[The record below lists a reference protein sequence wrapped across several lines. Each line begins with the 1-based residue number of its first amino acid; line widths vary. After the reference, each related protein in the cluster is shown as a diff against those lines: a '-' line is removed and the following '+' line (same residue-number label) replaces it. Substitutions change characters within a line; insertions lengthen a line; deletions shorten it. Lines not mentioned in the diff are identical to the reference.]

1 MVPIMS
7 FNDHDSYHDVFFVQ
21 NDSESVT
28 NRFYCQMPSRVIM
41 TRFNC
46 TGRLTN
52 RFYRM
57 TDAVAAATIVFAF
70 LNDQLI
76 SYRQSST
83 RISAALAK
91 ATVMRITGTPSLRH
105 SLPAPTFLSHVNL
118 GLSGAFQIY
127 QKWQITHAAWRGEGG
142 RGVDGVKGC
151 SCPVDGPGR
160 RRSGVRRGRASA
172 GPGQLRATIESLNM
186 ASTAGKPFPAIYFGI
201 ANMKCV

>member
-1 MVPIMS
+1 MIMVPIMS
-7 FNDHDSYHDVFFVQ
+7 FNDHDSYHDDFFVQ

-70 LNDQLI
+70 VNDQLI

-91 ATVMRITGTPSLRH
+91 ATVMRITGTR
-105 SLPAPTFLSHVNL
+105 SLPAPTYLLHVNL
-118 GLSGAFQIY
+118 A
-127 QKWQITHAAWRGEGG
+127 RN
-142 RGVDGVKGC
+142 
-151 SCPVDGPGR
+151 CPGPADALPR
-160 RRSGVRRGRASA
+160 RTPLRSRP
-172 GPGQLRATIESLNM
+172 GPSTGQLHPFTPSTPIPPPRSMLRA
-186 ASTAGKPFPAIYFGI
+186 AA
-201 ANMKCV
+201 